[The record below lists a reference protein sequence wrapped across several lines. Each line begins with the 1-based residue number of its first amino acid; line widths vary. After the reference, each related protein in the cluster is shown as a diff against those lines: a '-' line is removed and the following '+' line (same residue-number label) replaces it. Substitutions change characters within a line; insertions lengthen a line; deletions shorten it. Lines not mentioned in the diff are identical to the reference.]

1 MNPINPQ
8 PKPTTPA
15 PAPRPT
21 SYARTG
27 SRTGARPYRRSSAF
41 AAAKNGPAGGL
52 RPSHFSTAGKNGYD
66 TKIKE
71 AEIVPPLAPDSI
83 RIIPLGGV
91 EEIGKNCT
99 MIEVGDDIIVID
111 IGFQF
116 KDENTPGIDY
126 ILPNTKYVEERKD
139 KVRAVIITHG
149 HLDHIGAIPFVMP
162 RIGNPP
168 LYTRLLTSVMIKK
181 RQEEFLH
188 MPPLD
193 LRVVEKDETI
203 TVGKLKVR
211 FFSVTHTI
219 PDAMGLIIETPYGS
233 IVHTGDLKLDHIDGV
248 PTEAEE
254 AEYKRAFK
262 NENVLM
268 LMADSTNVENPGFS
282 IPEKQVHKN
291 IEEIIKNVQGRLIV
305 ATFSSLLERIL
316 KIIEFAEKYG
326 KKVCVEGRSM
336 KQNIEICKQLG
347 LLKPKKDTMI
357 SSEEIDQ
364 TPPERLIILA
374 TGAQGDEYAAMMRMA
389 NKTHKYVKITK
400 RDTILLSSSVVP
412 GNERAVQ
419 KLKDNLSRQGAHI
432 IHYKIADVH
441 SSGHAN
447 RDETA
452 WIHKRIHPK
461 FFMPLHGYHY
471 MLRVHGEIAREA
483 NNLPEES
490 VIIPDNG
497 AILEIQN
504 KGQKIVRLKEK
515 AASNIVMVDGFSVGD
530 IQDVVIRDRQA
541 LAQDGIFIVFA
552 IVNSQ
557 TGRLRKSPDI
567 ISRGFVYLRES
578 QALLHEAR
586 ILIKNS
592 VEKSTHGMNPINV
605 DYIKENITDEVS
617 RFLLQKTAKRPMV
630 IPVILTV

>member
-1 MNPINPQ
+1 MNPINPSSH
-8 PKPTTPA
+8 TPA
-15 PAPRPT
+15 SRQT
-21 SYARTG
+21 SYARTPL
-27 SRTGARPYRRSSAF
+27 RPGVRPFRRSNSAF

-52 RPSHFSTAGKNGYD
+52 RPSHFSTTGKNGYD
-66 TKIKE
+66 TKTKE
-71 AEIVPPLAPDSI
+71 AEIVPPLAADSI

-99 MIEVGDDIIVID
+99 MIEVGDDIIVVD

-126 ILPNTKYVEERKD
+126 ILPNTKYVEERKE

-219 PDAMGLIIETPYGS
+219 PDAMGLIIGTPWGS

-248 PTEAEE
+248 PTDAEE
-254 AEYKRAFK
+254 AEYERAFK

-364 TPPERLIILA
+364 YPPERLIILA

-432 IHYKIADVH
+432 IHYRIADVH

-483 NNLPEES
+483 NNLPEEN

-497 AILEIQN
+497 AIIEIQN

-586 ILIKNS
+586 IIIKNT